1 MMSTK
6 TLRAFAVIGEGY
18 VDTTDQLE
26 VAATDGVQLAVF
38 ATTPAAIDCIK
49 LHGEEVREVVIVAA
63 TDFDR
68 VAAERDALQ
77 QRLNAADQRIDEQ
90 DQEREKLI
98 AYGRSLGL
106 DEASTLCSRMAYDE
120 YYPAGSRFRFF
131 TPKAQ
136 AKLGNVLVKAA
147 NAIAN
152 LPAGPYERFRARV
165 QKKANGSA
173 NMIDHD
179 HVVGATEKVA
189 QPFTEQFIED
199 HLGKM
204 PNLSQGN

>member
-1 MMSTK
+1 MPSENKPAEALPILATGK
-6 TLRAFAVIGEGY
+6 EPKPYPDRLCHIDYTVHPHRCGCLSGDEEAQRRFDEYQRDIRLATAER
-18 VDTTDQLE
+18 E
-26 VAATDGVQLAVF
+26 VARLT
-38 ATTPAAIDCIK
+38 
-49 LHGEEVREVVIVAA
+49 
-63 TDFDR
+63 
-68 VAAERDALQ
+68 AERDALQ
-77 QRLNAADQRIDEQ
+77 QRLNAADQRIDELT
-90 DQEREKLI
+90 QERESLI

-120 YYPAGSRFRFF
+120 YYPAASRFRFF
-131 TPKAQ
+131 VPKAQ
-136 AKLGNVLVKAA
+136 EKLGNVLIKAA

-152 LPAGPYERFRARV
+152 LPAGPHERFRARL

-179 HVVGATEKVA
+179 HVVDATEKVA

-204 PNLSQGN
+204 PT

>member
-1 MMSTK
+1 MMSE
-6 TLRAFAVIGEGY
+6 VIRYDLDRDTDEACADMVPVDGGRY
-18 VDTTDQLE
+18 VE
-26 VAATDGVQLAVF
+26 S
-38 ATTPAAIDCIK
+38 
-49 LHGEEVREVVIVAA
+49 

-68 VAAERDALQ
+68 VTAERDALQ

-106 DEASTLCSRMAYDE
+106 DDASTLCSRMAYDE

-136 AKLGNVLVKAA
+136 EKLGNLLIKAA
-147 NAIAN
+147 NAITN
-152 LPAGPYERFRARV
+152 LPDGPYERFRARL
-165 QKKANGSA
+165 QNKASGSA
-173 NMIDHD
+173 NTIDHD
-179 HVVGATEKVA
+179 NTGGATEKVA